1 MLKEY
6 DIEKL
11 NPRRNPY
18 VTGQKV
24 IITMDSDTVEYF
36 KKIGEKEGIPLEM
49 VINLYLRDCKVRNR
63 KLDIEWHE

>member
-18 VTGQKV
+18 VTGQNV
-24 IITMDSDTVEYF
+24 IITMDSDTVEFF
-36 KKIGEKEGIPLEM
+36 KKIGEEEGIPLEM